1 MPDLFDWLD
10 APKSLLLGFLR
21 LLWWFAWDFWVETV
35 GWTIGWC
42 VLRILSLGRFPR
54 APWRGPD
61 QAGFVQA
68 LFVELVG
75 LVCLALGIWR
85 LSGAWPT

>member
-21 LLWWFAWDFWVETV
+21 LLWWFAWEFCVETV

-42 VLRILSLGRFPR
+42 VLRALTLGRFPGEGLGEMNH
-54 APWRGPD
+54 ASLST
-61 QAGFVQA
+61 A

-75 LVCLALGIWR
+75 LGTLALLIWAP
-85 LSGAWPT
+85 SHTWPI